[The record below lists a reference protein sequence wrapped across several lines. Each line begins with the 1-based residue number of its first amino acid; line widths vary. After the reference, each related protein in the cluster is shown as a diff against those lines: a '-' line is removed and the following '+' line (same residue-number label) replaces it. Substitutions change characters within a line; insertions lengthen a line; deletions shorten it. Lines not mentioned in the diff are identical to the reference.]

1 MNMLDFLTAFKIL
14 LPQNAPLGKLITN
27 GQRQNYFPVDSASSV
42 YSVHKYL
49 SMPYKTVGN
58 VFPTASAE
66 GQSILF
72 QKEDLVDLNTIIQK
86 ASAK

>member
-1 MNMLDFLTAFKIL
+1 MNMLDFLTTFKIL
-14 LPQNAPLGKLITN
+14 LPQNAPLRKLITN

-42 YSVHKYL
+42 YSVHL